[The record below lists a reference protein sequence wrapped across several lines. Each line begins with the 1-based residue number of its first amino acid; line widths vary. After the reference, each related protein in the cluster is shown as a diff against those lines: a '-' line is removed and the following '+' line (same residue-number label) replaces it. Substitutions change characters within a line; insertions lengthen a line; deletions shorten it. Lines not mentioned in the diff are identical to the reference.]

1 MTALADEPGTLLEN
15 IVRFTRL
22 LRAAGMPV
30 GPGRAIEA
38 ARAAAA
44 TGIARKS
51 DLYWAL
57 HATLVNR
64 REQREIFD
72 QAFRLFWRDPKL
84 LERAMGMLLPQAVD
98 PDADD
103 MPDDP
108 TLRRVAEAFHR
119 PPPPP
124 SADAADDDKTDF
136 DAAMT
141 WSDSE
146 LLQKKDFE
154 QMSADEMAAA
164 KNAMRRLA
172 LAFPPRRTRRQ
183 RPSLAGRK
191 LDPRATLRAMLRSG
205 GDLAQLRFKTPR
217 EETPPLVI
225 LLDIS
230 GSMERYARMFLHF
243 VHLLVNDRAR
253 VHVFLF
259 GTRLTNVTRALRRK
273 DIDLALEKVSELVED
288 WSGGTRL
295 GGCLREFNWRWGRR
309 VLARSPTVLLVSDGL
324 DREAGAGLAVEAER
338 LAKSCGRLI
347 WLNPLLRYDGF
358 EPKSLGIKA
367 ILPYVDEFRPV
378 HNLASLAGLVAALA
392 APPAA
397 RAHGRFEWKGMAA

>member
-1 MTALADEPGTLLEN
+1 MSAASGMLLDN
-15 IVRFTRL
+15 VVHFVRL
-22 LRAAGMPV
+22 LRAAGLPV

-38 ARAAAA
+38 ARAAEAA
-44 TGIARKS
+44 GIARKR

-64 REQREIFD
+64 HEQREIFD

-84 LERAMGMLLPQAVD
+84 LERAMGMLLPQATD
-98 PDADD
+98 PDADAID
-103 MPDDP
+103 ADP

-124 SADAADDDKTDF
+124 ASNGSEPEDKTDF

-146 LLQKKDFE
+146 LLQKQDFE
-154 QMSADEMAAA
+154 QMSAAEMAAA
-164 KNAMRRLA
+164 KRAMLRLNV
-172 LAFPPRRTRRQ
+172 AFPARRTRRQ
-183 RPSLAGRK
+183 RPSMSGHR
-191 LDPRATLRAMLRSG
+191 LDPRATLRAMLRAG

-217 EETPPLVI
+217 IETPPLVV

-243 VHLLVNDRAR
+243 VHLLANDRAR

-259 GTRLTNVTRALRRK
+259 GTRLSNVTRALRRK
-273 DIDLALEKVSELVED
+273 DIDLALAKVAEQVED
-288 WSGGTRL
+288 WSGGTRM
-295 GGCLREFNWRWGRR
+295 GACLREFNWRWGRR

-324 DREAGAGLAVEAER
+324 DREAGAGLALEAER

-347 WLNPLLRYDGF
+347 WLNPLLRYSGF
-358 EPKSLGIKA
+358 APKSLGVKA
-367 ILPYVDEFRPV
+367 LLPYVDEFRPV
-378 HNLASLAGLVAALA
+378 HNLASLSALVEALA
-392 APPAA
+392 EPPAA
-397 RAHGRFEWKGMAA
+397 RSHGHYRWKGAAA